1 MNLMLMMMRRGG
13 VSAVTY
19 RVDERY
25 KLVELLGQGA
35 YGIVMAAD
43 DGDTGKAVAI
53 KVIENAFA
61 HIAFTKRTLREL
73 KILRHLHH
81 ENILGINSI
90 MTHGGV
96 EGFMHVFVVT
106 DLFETDLGAILKTSQ
121 MLTMEQCVFFLYQVL
136 RGVKYFHSAGVVHRD
151 LKPRNLLVNFNCD
164 LKICDFGLSKL
175 ILEDRDGFE
184 KVPMTARSMC
194 TRWYRSPEILC
205 DCKDYGKPVDM
216 WSVGCIFA
224 EILTK
229 KPLLPGESNSHQL
242 ELTLELTGVPTEDT
256 IRKIG
261 NDKLLELIRET
272 DEDWEEPMNLM
283 EIFLDS
289 LVKLDEDN
297 ADRYSILRKLISSTK
312 LLKFDPDDRLTVQ
325 QALQHRLLKTFH
337 RDDDEPVRN
346 LIPMG
351 EFEFERRRID
361 QLCLRELI
369 HREMLRI
376 DLIAL
381 TPGFMKDSEVA
392 ARYPLL
398 EPGECF
404 GVDRPALS
412 LILMEKPESAERID
426 NLAEEVIDMLSRADV
441 SAGEEAD
448 TDWTGETRNVV
459 SACRLMAG
467 NVAASEGEA
476 TTVRVAAAVQRKLEA
491 HPRLKRATDESSAE
505 EEEQEGFCHD
515 GFFSELPLSA
525 NLRVLNYLDPTEG
538 EYHTFAAICRATC
551 VATNM
556 QLEYIYLI
564 IRIIRFVVFG
574 PSEDESDDDEEEGE
588 PSESTTTSEGVVS

>member
-1 MNLMLMMMRRGG
+1 MAVGSAAAPPPPHVVASRLKEEVGAPLLSSAGVRQKYDTVVSVVRKSACGRGGDEFDVNDDDEEGG

-194 TRWYRSPEILC
+194 TRWYRSPEISC

-242 ELTLELTGVPTEDT
+242 ELTLELTGVPSEDT

-272 DEDWEEPMNLM
+272 DEDWEEPINLM

-289 LVKLDEDN
+289 LVKLDEAN
-297 ADRYSILRKLISSTK
+297 ADHYSYGSEEYPAEVDIIDK

-325 QALQHRLLKTFH
+325 QALQHRLLKNFH

-369 HREMLRI
+369 HREMLRYYP
-376 DLIAL
+376 DQYRSYSAS
-381 TPGFMKDSEVA
+381 PGFMKDSEVA

-404 GVDRPALS
+404 GVDRPA
-412 LILMEKPESAERID
+412 
-426 NLAEEVIDMLSRADV
+426 
-441 SAGEEAD
+441 G
-448 TDWTGETRNVV
+448 G
-459 SACRLMAG
+459 G
-467 NVAASEGEA
+467 
-476 TTVRVAAAVQRKLEA
+476 
-491 HPRLKRATDESSAE
+491 
-505 EEEQEGFCHD
+505 
-515 GFFSELPLSA
+515 
-525 NLRVLNYLDPTEG
+525 
-538 EYHTFAAICRATC
+538 
-551 VATNM
+551 
-556 QLEYIYLI
+556 
-564 IRIIRFVVFG
+564 
-574 PSEDESDDDEEEGE
+574 
-588 PSESTTTSEGVVS
+588 